1 VAVKWEELD
10 IGATLPELKRVVTQ
24 EHINAYAS
32 ASGDFN
38 PIHIDP
44 EFAKKTQLGGTV
56 AHGML
61 ILAYLSEF
69 MTQNFGTRWV
79 TGGSLNARFK
89 GAAYPGDTI
98 TVTGRITGMEKQGDN
113 VVFECDVLCENQKNE
128 PVITCVTNVR
138 GKNDED
144 SN

>member
-1 VAVKWEELD
+1 MNELE
-10 IGATLPELKRVVTQ
+10 IGTDLPELKRIVTQ
-24 EHINAYAS
+24 EHINSYAS

-69 MTQNFGTRWV
+69 MTGNFGKDWLNS
-79 TGGSLNARFK
+79 GSISARFK

-98 TVTGRITGMEKQGDN
+98 TITGKVTDIEKQDN
-113 VVFECDVLCENQKNE
+113 NILIECDVSCYNQKGE
-128 PVITCVTNVR
+128 PVIICTTKMR
-138 GKNDED
+138 GESDED
-144 SN
+144 SS